1 MPVLSLRHGL
11 GALLLA
17 LLGFAAAVELL
28 DAAGVLTPGVSGED
42 PSLVATGV
50 YLGLASAVVAAGAVI
65 VAPWWTRLLP
75 VAAAAF
81 LVARFESYDAYYAPA
96 LRRMSDGGLV
106 SPWWVGFL
114 CVAAVAV
121 ALLPRARAVA
131 PAVLLV
137 IACTA
142 LIANAGH

>member
-1 MPVLSLRHGL
+1 
-11 GALLLA
+11 
-17 LLGFAAAVELL
+17 VEVL

-42 PSLVATGV
+42 PALVAAGV
-50 YLGLASAVVAAGAVI
+50 YLGLASTVVAAGAVI

-75 VAAAAF
+75 LAAAAF

-106 SPWWVGFL
+106 SPLWVWFL
-114 CVAAVAV
+114 CAEAVAV
-121 ALLPRARAVA
+121 AFVPRAQAVA
-131 PAVLLV
+131 AAVLLL

-142 LIANAGH
+142 LLAGAGH